1 MSKQPYSVW
10 YTHSAWR
17 RRRKRQLQQEPFCR
31 LCLAQGR
38 HIVATVVDHVIPHR
52 GDHNAFM
59 HGALQ
64 SLCESCH
71 NSSKQQLET
80 HGFIRDI
87 GLDGRPVDPKHPSY
101 TGKCPTAGSET
112 IPLPPLDVS
121 KLIG

>member
-1 MSKQPYSVW
+1 MPKQPYSAW
-10 YTHSAWR
+10 YTHASWR
-17 RRRKRQLQQEPFCR
+17 RRRKRQLAQEPFCR

-38 HIVATVVDHVIPHR
+38 SIAATVVDHVIAHR
-52 GDHNAFM
+52 GDRNAFK

-71 NSSKQQLET
+71 NSAKQQIEK
-80 HGFIRDI
+80 HGFVRDI
-87 GLDGRPVDPKHPSY
+87 GLDGKPVDPRHPVY
-101 TGKCPTAGSET
+101 TGKRQPAGSET